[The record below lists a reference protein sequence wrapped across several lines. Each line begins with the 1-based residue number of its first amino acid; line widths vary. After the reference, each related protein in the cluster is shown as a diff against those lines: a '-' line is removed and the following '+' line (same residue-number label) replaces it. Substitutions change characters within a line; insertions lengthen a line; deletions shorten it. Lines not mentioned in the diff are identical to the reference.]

1 MTVLH
6 LAREG
11 DETRLLPMLRA
22 CHTELGLQSEE
33 WALREAM
40 APILEGA
47 PHGAIYIAGPARAP
61 IGYAAI
67 SFGWSL
73 VAGGLSAELDEI
85 WVRPAIRGRGIGGEL
100 LSTLPRALSAAGLR
114 RLRLQVPGPDHAL
127 ARLARAAGYRT
138 TEGALSFSRAF

>member
-22 CHTELGLQSEE
+22 CHTELGLATEE
-33 WALREAM
+33 WALREALM
-40 APILEGA
+40 PILEGA
-47 PHGAIYIAGPARAP
+47 PHGAVYIAGPARAP

-73 VAGGLSAELDEI
+73 AAGGLSAELDEI

-100 LSTLPRALSAAGLR
+100 LSTLPRALTEAGLK
-114 RLRLQVPGPDHAL
+114 RLRFQVPGPEHAL
-127 ARLARAAGYRT
+127 ARLAARTGYRSSD
-138 TEGALSFSRAF
+138 GAQSFARAF

>member
-1 MTVLH
+1 MTALH

-11 DETRLLPMLRA
+11 DEERLLPMLRA
-22 CHTELGLQSEE
+22 CHTELGLASED
-33 WALREAM
+33 WALREALG
-40 APILEGA
+40 PILSGA

-73 VAGGLSAELDEI
+73 GAGGLAADLDEI

-100 LSTLPRALSAAGLR
+100 LSILPRALAEAGLK
-114 RLRLQVPGPDHAL
+114 RLRVIVPSTDHAL
-127 ARLARAAGYRT
+127 ARLARVGGYR
-138 TEGALSFSRAF
+138 AAADSLCWSRTF